1 MMLED
6 IKRVSQI
13 SKKKVEYMER
23 AFSGYMVLSML
34 AGIYVGFG
42 IILIFTIGAPFAAAS
57 SAATRL
63 IMGLS
68 FGIALSL
75 VIFAG
80 SELFTGNNM
89 FCLVGGLTREIG
101 WDKIFLLSFLCYIG
115 NLIGSLLLAWMVVAS
130 GTVSS
135 LPQSDF
141 IIKIASSKMNL
152 PVSEL
157 FIRGILCNWLVC
169 LAIWT
174 AGRTQNDA
182 SKLILIFWCL
192 FAFIGSGFEH
202 SVANMTLLG
211 IGLFLPH
218 GESISWFGFARN
230 LIPVTLG
237 NIIGG
242 GVFVGGL
249 YWIVSPHRVINLQEK
264 GLVVEGS
271 RVQGIEE
278 SVSS

>member
-1 MMLED
+1 MMMDD

-13 SKKKVEYMER
+13 SQKKAAYMENSM
-23 AFSGYMVLSML
+23 SGYLVLSLL

-57 SAATRL
+57 SAATKL

-89 FCLVGGLTREIG
+89 FCLVGGLTGEIG
-101 WDKIFLLSFLCYIG
+101 WDKIFKLSLICYIG
-115 NLIGSLLLAWMVVAS
+115 NLAGSLLLAWLVVAS
-130 GTVSS
+130 GTLSFP
-135 LPQSDF
+135 PQSDF
-141 IIKIASSKMNL
+141 IIKVTSLKMNL
-152 PVSEL
+152 PFYEL
-157 FIRGILCNWLVC
+157 FLRGILCNWLVC
-169 LAIWT
+169 LAVWT
-174 AGRTQNDA
+174 AGRTQSDSA
-182 SKLILIFWCL
+182 KLILIFWCL

-218 GESISWFGFARN
+218 GDSISWFGFAKN

-242 GVFVGGL
+242 GFFVGGL
-249 YWIVSPHRVINLQEK
+249 YWIVSPHRVVNRQEK

-278 SVSS
+278 STSS

>member
-1 MMLED
+1 MMMDD
-6 IKRVSQI
+6 IKRTSQI
-13 SKKKVEYMER
+13 SKKKVAYMED
-23 AFSGYMVLSML
+23 STIGYLILSLL

-42 IILIFTIGAPFAAAS
+42 IILIFTVGAPFAAAS

-89 FCLVGGLTREIG
+89 FCLIGGLTGEIG
-101 WDKIFLLSFLCYIG
+101 WDKIFLLSLLCYIG
-115 NLIGSLLLAWMVVAS
+115 NIIGSIALAWLVVAS

-135 LPQSDF
+135 PPQSDF
-141 IIKIASSKMNL
+141 IVKVVSSKMNL
-152 PVSEL
+152 PILEL
-157 FIRGILCNWLVC
+157 FFRGILCNWLVC
-169 LAIWT
+169 LAVWT
-174 AGRTQNDA
+174 ASRTQNDA
-182 SKLILIFWCL
+182 AKLLLIFWCL

-211 IGLFLPH
+211 MGLFLPH
-218 GESISWFGFARN
+218 GDGISWFGFMRN

-249 YWIVSPHRVINLQEK
+249 YWIVSPYRVINIQEK
-264 GLVVEGS
+264 GLVIEGS
-271 RVQGIEE
+271 SVQGIEE
-278 SVSS
+278 LSDP

>member
-1 MMLED
+1 MMIEE
-6 IKRVSQI
+6 IKNASAI
-13 SKKKVEYMER
+13 SKKKVAYMEE
-23 AFSGYMVLSML
+23 STPGYLVLSIL

-57 SAATRL
+57 SAATKL

-80 SELFTGNNM
+80 SELFTGNNL
-89 FCLVGGLTREIG
+89 FCLVGGLTGEIG
-101 WDKIFLLSFLCYIG
+101 WDKIFKLSLICYIG
-115 NLIGSLLLAWMVVAS
+115 NLAGSLLLAKLVVAS
-130 GTVSS
+130 GTISS

-141 IIKIASSKMNL
+141 IVKIVSSKMNL

-157 FIRGILCNWLVC
+157 FVRGILCNWLVC

-174 AGRTQNDA
+174 AGRTQSDA
-182 SKLILIFWCL
+182 AKLILIFWCL

-218 GESISWFGFARN
+218 ADSISWYGFARN

-264 GLVVEGS
+264 SLKVKGS
-271 RVQGIEE
+271 RVHEAEE
-278 SVSS
+278 LSGS

>member
-1 MMLED
+1 MMIDD
-6 IKRVSQI
+6 IKRI
-13 SKKKVEYMER
+13 SKISKNKIAYMEE
-23 AFSGYMVLSML
+23 SIPGYLILSLL

-57 SAATRL
+57 SAATKL

-89 FCLVGGLTREIG
+89 FCLVGGLTGEIG
-101 WDKIFLLSFLCYIG
+101 WGKIFLLSFLCLMG
-115 NLIGSLLLAWMVVAS
+115 NLIGSIALAWLVVAS
-130 GTVSS
+130 GTLS
-135 LPQSDF
+135 LPPQSDF
-141 IIKIASSKMNL
+141 VIKAVSSKMNL
-152 PVSEL
+152 PILEL
-157 FIRGILCNWLVC
+157 FVRGILCNWLVC
-169 LAIWT
+169 LAVWT
-174 AGRTQNDA
+174 ACRTQNDA
-182 SKLILIFWCL
+182 AKLILIFWCL

-218 GESISWFGFARN
+218 GDSISWYGFARN
-230 LIPVTLG
+230 LIPVILG

-242 GVFVGGL
+242 GFFVGGL
-249 YWIVSPHRVINLQEK
+249 YWIVSPHRVIY
-264 GLVVEGS
+264 EGDIRTKEIS
-271 RVQGIEE
+271 DMGRLSEE
-278 SVSS
+278 EA

>member
-1 MMLED
+1 MMMDD
-6 IKRVSQI
+6 IKRISRI
-13 SKKKVEYMER
+13 SKTKVDYMEK
-23 AFSGYMVLSML
+23 SLPGYMVLSLL

-42 IILIFTIGAPFAAAS
+42 IILIFSVGAPLAVAS
-57 SAATRL
+57 SAATKL
-63 IMGLS
+63 VMGLS

-89 FCLVGGLTREIG
+89 FCLVGGLTGEIG
-101 WDKIFLLSFLCYIG
+101 WGKIFLLSLLCFIG
-115 NLIGSLLLAWMVVAS
+115 NLIGSVALAWLVVAS
-130 GTVSS
+130 GTLSS
-135 LPQSDF
+135 PPQSDF
-141 IIKIASSKMNL
+141 ILKVVSSKMNL
-152 PVSEL
+152 PIPEL
-157 FIRGILCNWLVC
+157 FFRGILCNWLVC
-169 LAIWT
+169 LAVWT

-182 SKLILIFWCL
+182 AKLILIFWCL

-218 GESISWFGFARN
+218 GDSISWFGFARN

-242 GVFVGGL
+242 GIFVGGL
-249 YWIVSPHRVINLQEK
+249 YWIISPHRVIKAVESRGK
-264 GLVVEGS
+264 EIPEISGLM
-271 RVQGIEE
+271 EE
-278 SVSS
+278 EA

>member
-1 MMLED
+1 MMMDD

-13 SKKKVEYMER
+13 SKKKIAYMEE
-23 AFSGYMVLSML
+23 SIPGYLILSLL
-34 AGIYVGFG
+34 AGVYVGFG

-57 SAATRL
+57 SVATKL

-89 FCLVGGLTREIG
+89 FCLVGGLTGEIG

-115 NLIGSLLLAWMVVAS
+115 NLIGSLALAWMVAAS

-135 LPQSDF
+135 VPQSDF
-141 IIKIASSKMNL
+141 IVKVVSSKMNL
-152 PVSEL
+152 PVFEL
-157 FIRGILCNWLVC
+157 FLRGILCNWLVC
-169 LAIWT
+169 LAVWT

-182 SKLILIFWCL
+182 AKLILIFWCL

-211 IGLFLPH
+211 MGLFMPH
-218 GESISWFGFARN
+218 GDTISWYGFARN

-249 YWIVSPHRVINLQEK
+249 YWIVSPHRVIYEQEK

-271 RVQGIEE
+271 RVQEAEE
-278 SVSS
+278 LSGS

>member
-1 MMLED
+1 MMMDD

-13 SKKKVEYMER
+13 SQKKIAYMENSM
-23 AFSGYMVLSML
+23 SGYLILSLL

-42 IILIFTIGAPFAAAS
+42 IILIFAVGSPFAASS
-57 SAATRL
+57 SAATKL
-63 IMGLS
+63 VMGLS

-89 FCLVGGLTREIG
+89 FCLIGGLTGEIG
-101 WDKIFLLSFLCYIG
+101 WDKIFKLSLICYIG
-115 NLIGSLLLAWMVVAS
+115 NLAGSLLLAWLVVAS
-130 GTVSS
+130 GTLSS
-135 LPQSDF
+135 PPQSDF
-141 IIKIASSKMNL
+141 IIKVTSLKMNL
-152 PVSEL
+152 PFYEL
-157 FIRGILCNWLVC
+157 FLRGILCNWLVC
-169 LAIWT
+169 LAVWT
-174 AGRTQNDA
+174 AGRTQSDSA
-182 SKLILIFWCL
+182 KLILIFWCL

-218 GESISWFGFARN
+218 GDSISWFGFARN

-249 YWIVSPHRVINLQEK
+249 YWIVSPHRVIY
-264 GLVVEGS
+264 VEEIGAKEVS
-271 RVQGIEE
+271 DVDRLREE
-278 SVSS
+278 EA